1 MRLIGLAV
9 ILTVCLTLSLAP
21 IVGEAQ
27 QATKVHRLGILSPAS
42 FGEIDYLVAGLREL
56 GYVEGQN
63 LAVERSYAEGHLD
76 RLPTLAAELVRP
88 KSVDVIVAVS
98 PVAIGAARD
107 ATKTIPIV
115 MGFGSEPVERG
126 FVASLAHPGGNITGV
141 TLVADTTLAGKRL
154 QYIKEAVPQ
163 AKRVAVL
170 FTTQERSG
178 LQVREARN
186 AAARLDVGLVL
197 IEARG
202 QDYKEAFTRIR
213 AERAAALFVLSSPV
227 LFADRKPIIELAAR
241 HRLPA
246 IYEWREHV
254 EQGGLM
260 AYGSS
265 LRGLNQ
271 LVAAFVDKI
280 LKGAKPADL
289 PVEQPT
295 KFELVVNLTTAK
307 ALGIEV
313 PPTLLARADEVI
325 E

>member
-76 RLPTLAAELVRP
+76 RLPTLAAELVRQ
-88 KSVDVIVAVS
+88 SVDVIVAVS
-98 PVAIGAARD
+98 PIAIGAARD
-107 ATKTIPIV
+107 TTKTIPIV

-170 FTTQERSG
+170 FTAQERSG
-178 LQVREARN
+178 LQAREARN

-265 LRGLNQ
+265 LRGLNR
-271 LVAAFVDKI
+271 LVAAFVDRI
-280 LKGAKPADL
+280 FKGTNPADL

-295 KFELVVNLTTAK
+295 KFELVINMKTAK
-307 ALGIEV
+307 ALGLTI
-313 PPTLLARADEVI
+313 PQTILLQADHVI
-325 E
+325 D